1 MNLIPRTV
9 YGLRPL
15 STISLYV
22 LLAVADEPRHGYGI
36 IKDIERRTDGLL
48 SLEAGTLYAALKRLQ
63 DEGLLRGEPAGR
75 DPADSRRRNY
85 RLTPLGRRTLEAEC
99 VRLAEFLV
107 DARLKG
113 VMPAGRR

>member
-9 YGLRPL
+9 YKRPL

-63 DEGLLRGEPAGR
+63 DEGLLRAEPAGR
-75 DPADSRRRNY
+75 DPVDSRRRNY

-107 DARLKG
+107 DARVKG